1 MSVWTD
7 EKVEALKKLWNQPGR
22 ALSYGEIGDIL
33 GFNRNAIAG
42 KCDRLGLKRGRVV
55 LANVRRQASA
65 GVAAAATTRT
75 RVKKP
80 DAGHP
85 WVQGNE
91 RSHRLATAK
100 AVAELQGPTE
110 APVAVDAVQ
119 AGFAG
124 DDASKPVAPAKPAAV
139 KTVSA
144 ETSAPSKPKEE
155 STELILFGG
164 VAPVAAVHDLPIPFG
179 AKEAELDG
187 KPMRGLG
194 LMDLNDRT
202 CHWPVGD
209 PLRPDFFFCGRSI
222 ATGDVYCRFHL
233 SVRVSK
239 YQGRSRSTGTSVR
252 ALPQRAYA

>member
-7 EKVEALKKLWNQPGR
+7 EKVEALRKLWNQPGR
-22 ALSYGEIGDIL
+22 ALSFGEIGDIL

-55 LANVRRQASA
+55 LANARRQASA
-65 GVAAAATTRT
+65 GVATAATTRP

-80 DAGHP
+80 DTGHP

-91 RSHRLATAK
+91 RSHRLAKAK
-100 AVAELQGPTE
+100 AAAELQGPSET
-110 APVAVDAVQ
+110 PIAVGAVQ
-119 AGFAG
+119 AETAAK
-124 DDASKPVAPAKPAAV
+124 DARKPAAPAKVAAAKAV
-139 KTVSA
+139 PPEA
-144 ETSAPSKPKEE
+144 SAPSKAKEE
-155 STELILFGG
+155 STEQILFGD
-164 VAPVAAVHDLPIPFG
+164 VAPVSAAPDLPIPFG
-179 AKEAELDG
+179 AKDTELDG
-187 KPMRGLG
+187 KPMRGLA

-222 ATGDVYCRFHL
+222 STGDVYCRFHL

-239 YQGRSRSTGTSVR
+239 YQGRSRSPGTSVR